1 MYTKPTRDTLK
12 KLLEHDQEKFLD
24 IVEDLYTTIDFLNDQ
39 LQQMSRRVQL
49 LEEQAA
55 KNSNNSSKP
64 PSSDGF
70 KRQRKTKSLRKKSGK
85 KPGGQ
90 PGHEGTNLT
99 MIDNPDDI
107 IIHHL
112 EHCQYCEKSL
122 KDVSILDYDKRQ
134 VFDLP
139 VMKFFTVEH
148 RAEVKQCPYC
158 DRKSS
163 AVFPDAITHKTQ
175 YGKGIQSFAAYL
187 KNYQLL
193 PYDRISGV
201 FDDLFGHRIS
211 AGTIVNFTRRCY
223 QYLEDFEKT
232 VKQKLINSKLINLDE
247 SGMSVLGLR
256 HWFHVASNS
265 AFTYYYYHR
274 KRGREAM
281 DEMGIL
287 PFFKGIK
294 VHDHFKPY
302 LHYGGLHSFCNA
314 HHLRELTFIHERNDQ
329 DWALNMIKLLC
340 RIKEKADEV
349 SIHEKHLDKKTIRN
363 FEKEYAQLIMQ
374 GYDSNPLLESDSS
387 KRKRAGPKK
396 QSPARNLLDRLQIFR
411 KEVLAFMYDL
421 DIPFDN
427 NQAERDIRM
436 IKLQQKIS
444 GTFRSEEGPNH
455 FCRIRSYISTS
466 QKQNVNIFDALQN
479 VFSLQP
485 FIP

>member
-1 MYTKPTRDTLK
+1 MYTKPTRDNLRQ
-12 KLLEHDQEKFLD
+12 LLEHDQEAFLD
-24 IVEDLYTTIDFLNDQ
+24 LVEDLYSTIDFLNNQ

-49 LEEQAA
+49 LEDQSA

-90 PGHEGTNLT
+90 QGHDGSNLKMT
-99 MIDNPDDI
+99 SNPDDI
-107 IIHHL
+107 IVHNL
-112 EHCQYCEKSL
+112 EHCQYCQESL
-122 KDVSILDYDKRQ
+122 KDVSVSDYDKRQ

-139 VMKFFTVEH
+139 VMKFFIVEH
-148 RAEVKQCPYC
+148 RAEIKQCPC
-158 DRKSS
+158 CHNKSR
-163 AVFPDAITHKTQ
+163 AAFPKAINHKTQ
-175 YGKGIQSFAAYL
+175 YGTVIQSLATYL

-193 PYDRISGV
+193 PYERISRL
-201 FDDLFGHRIS
+201 FEDLFGHRIS
-211 AGTIVNFTRRCY
+211 VGTIVNFTRKCY
-223 QYLEDFEKT
+223 RYLESFEKT
-232 VKQKLINSKLINLDE
+232 VKQRLINSKLLNLDE

-256 HWFHVASNS
+256 HWFHVTSNS

-274 KRGREAM
+274 KRGRDAM

-314 HHLRELTFIHERNDQ
+314 HHLRELSFIHERYDQ
-329 DWALNMIKLLC
+329 DWALQMIKLLC
-340 RIKEKADEV
+340 RIKETVDEASKYV
-349 SIHEKHLDKKTIRN
+349 KHLDKKTIRN
-363 FEKEYAQLIMQ
+363 FENEYIELIRH
-374 GYDSNPLLESDSS
+374 GYDSNPPEID
-387 KRKRAGPKK
+387 KRKLKKRGPKK
-396 QSPARNLLDRLQIFR
+396 QSTARNLLDRLHIFR
-411 KEVLAFMYDL
+411 KEVLAFMYDF

-444 GTFRSEEGPNH
+444 GTFRSEEGPDY

-466 QKQNVNIFDALQN
+466 QKQKINIFDALQN
-479 VFSLQP
+479 AFSLQP
-485 FIP
+485 FLP